1 MLARIVLVTE
11 YRLMNT
17 LHHLAAALDSGR
29 VTSRAL
35 AERCLA
41 AIDAPEGEGARTFI
55 HVAREAA
62 LAQADAMDALR
73 RAGRAPGPF
82 AGIPFSAKDLCD
94 IEGQPTPAGSLV
106 LADAPAATENAP
118 VISRMLR
125 AGFVLMG
132 RTNMTEFAFSGLGI
146 NPHHGTPASPW
157 DRATRRIPGGSSSGA
172 AVSISDGMAFAA
184 LGTDTGGSC
193 RVPAAMCGVVL
204 CCAVWC
210 RARWC
215 GVAWQR
221 VA

>member
-94 IEGQPTPAGSLV
+94 IEGQPTPAGSLQ
-106 LADAPAATENAP
+106 ADGASGADHRHPAAIAEP
-118 VISRMLR
+118 
-125 AGFVLMG
+125 
-132 RTNMTEFAFSGLGI
+132 
-146 NPHHGTPASPW
+146 
-157 DRATRRIPGGSSSGA
+157 
-172 AVSISDGMAFAA
+172 
-184 LGTDTGGSC
+184 
-193 RVPAAMCGVVL
+193 
-204 CCAVWC
+204 
-210 RARWC
+210 
-215 GVAWQR
+215 
-221 VA
+221 